1 MSEFEYLGPYRIGDV
16 IGRGGMGS
24 VYQATHAK
32 SGEVVAVKLIA
43 QHVADDQRFR
53 RRFDGEVETLRRL
66 RHPGIV
72 RLIGYGEEKGRLF
85 YSMELVEG
93 ESLQQRIREV
103 KRMGWLP
110 CVDIAIQI
118 CAALKHA
125 HDIGVVHRD
134 LKPANLLLTPSN
146 EVKLVDFGIAKLF
159 GYGEQTMAG
168 SVLGTAD
175 YMAPEQAGDG
185 PITPRTDLYALGS
198 VMYAMMSGRSPFA
211 GKKLTQV
218 MESLKNDRAVPL
230 ELINPEIP
238 REVVEIVHHLLEKDP
253 KQRPPTALS
262 VMKRLKATRVGLQ
275 RGRTVALENEVTRG
289 IDAPGVH
296 PVQPESDTHH
306 SHLTDVSKQS
316 TNVPSADPLPTGQ
329 RTGAEV
335 GDDDNK
341 VAIVS
346 NQWGGSKESL
356 PPTQASQVETNGN
369 ATDFVTGTP
378 VVPQTHF
385 QSIDGDDREPMR
397 FGRSSVT
404 DATSHGWIQVASI
417 IAMIATLAGGVFLFV
432 RATQTPSADELF
444 TVIEQAE
451 QNGDLTL
458 HENQIERF
466 LIHYPQDDRI
476 GQVQQWESQAELER
490 TLKRIAAQA
499 RRAGGVSR
507 LEPATQSFYQSMQ
520 LRETSIDAAQ
530 IQLNAWLNV
539 FASEPDTD
547 EDTDEDTT
555 NKTLASE
562 SEPGANPLAEIRR
575 RMQDRETGRLAELAR
590 DELERLLATKSSP
603 SMTDP
608 RLVALQE
615 RIAVADSLSTEGQQR
630 ILRSIIQLYRD
641 EPWAS
646 SIVEE
651 AQSRLQP

>member
-24 VYQATHAK
+24 VYQATHSK

-72 RLIGYGEEKGRLF
+72 RLIGYGEEEGRLF

-134 LKPANLLLTPSN
+134 LKPANLLLTPAN

-159 GYGEQTMAG
+159 GYGEQTVAG

-198 VMYAMMSGRSPFA
+198 VMYAMMSGRSPFS

-218 MESLKNDRAVPL
+218 IESLKNDRAVPL
-230 ELINPEIP
+230 ELINPDIP

-253 KQRPPTALS
+253 KKRPPTALS

-275 RGRTVALENEVTRG
+275 RGRTVALENELTRG
-289 IDAPGVH
+289 GDR
-296 PVQPESDTHH
+296 PVPDSVRPESDTHH
-306 SHLTDVSKQS
+306 SHLTDAV
-316 TNVPSADPLPTGQ
+316 NEPSDKSDAD
-329 RTGAEV
+329 RHS
-335 GDDDNK
+335 
-341 VAIVS
+341 S
-346 NQWGGSKESL
+346 NQPTDAGLFDDGLSVQSDPRGAKESL
-356 PPTQASQVETNGN
+356 PATQASQVETNVN
-369 ATDFVTGTP
+369 STDFVTG
-378 VVPQTHF
+378 QTVAPKTRF
-385 QSIDGDDREPMR
+385 QSVEGDDREPMQM
-397 FGRSSVT
+397 GRKDVSN
-404 DATSHGWIQVASI
+404 APSHTWIQTASVVSMVAI
-417 IAMIATLAGGVFLFV
+417 LVGGIYLFV
-432 RATQTPSADELF
+432 QAIQTPSADDLF
-444 TVIEQAE
+444 AIIDNAE
-451 QNGDLTL
+451 QSGDLTL

-466 LIHYPQDDRI
+466 LVHYPQDDRVE
-476 GQVQQWESQAELER
+476 QVQRWNSQADLER
-490 TLKRIAAQA
+490 TLKQIAAEA

-507 LEPATQSFYQSMQ
+507 LEPSTQSFYKSMR
-520 LRETSIDAAQ
+520 LRETSVDEARV
-530 IQLNAWLNV
+530 QLNAWLNV
-539 FASEPDTD
+539 FSPNEESPDVD
-547 EDTDEDTT
+547 EGDQET
-555 NKTLASE
+555 AAIE
-562 SEPGANPLAEIRR
+562 STPLDEIRR
-575 RMQDRETGRLAELAR
+575 RMQDRETKRFAELAR
-590 DELERLLATKSSP
+590 EELERLIATESSQA
-603 SMTDP
+603 MTDQRVLALEE
-608 RLVALQE
+608 RLSVARSLPNEAKQE
-615 RIAVADSLSTEGQQR
+615 MLKSL
-630 ILRSIIQLYRD
+630 IQLYRND
-641 EPWAS
+641 AWAV
-646 SIVEE
+646 SIVEKAE
-651 AQSRLQP
+651 AMLQP